1 MTRGHLTRSPSGHLT
16 RGTAR
21 SPDSAPGSTFSLA
34 QGLTD
39 FLVSGQARGLSPK
52 TLDWYRMIGA
62 RFVAYRTSH
71 AAEPALGAVNIGEA
85 RAFVVSLQAAGLAP
99 SSVAGFVRGLRAFSA
114 WCAAEGLV
122 AEDPFRRLPRPRVPT
137 RLIATLGPVELERLL
152 AVASRRDRL
161 IIALLLDTG
170 LRLSELAG
178 LRVGDL
184 LPDGY
189 LRVRGKGGVER
200 LVPLGSVTEARLPD
214 YLAHGRPRPIGR
226 DIDHIFLARD
236 GRPLT
241 PVAIQHALRRLG
253 GRAGLTGVRTN
264 PHTFRHTFA
273 KLYLLNG
280 GDLFSLQRILGH
292 TTLDMVRRYVNLDTG
307 EVKRQHAQA
316 SPVDRLAIVSRAFAR
331 A

>member
-1 MTRGHLTRSPSGHLT
+1 
-16 RGTAR
+16 
-21 SPDSAPGSTFSLA
+21 
-34 QGLTD
+34 
-39 FLVSGQARGLSPK
+39 
-52 TLDWYRMIGA
+52 
-62 RFVAYRTSH
+62 
-71 AAEPALGAVNIGEA
+71 
-85 RAFVVSLQAAGLAP
+85 
-99 SSVAGFVRGLRAFSA
+99 
-114 WCAAEGLV
+114 
-122 AEDPFRRLPRPRVPT
+122 VPT
-137 RLIATLGPVELERLL
+137 RLIATLGSVELERLL

-189 LRVRGKGGVER
+189 LRVRGKGGKER
-200 LVPLGSVTEARLPD
+200 LVPLGTVTEARLPD
-214 YLAHGRPRPIGR
+214 YLAHGRPRPVGR
-226 DIDHIFLARD
+226 DVDHIFLARD
-236 GRPLT
+236 GRPLS

-253 GRAGLTGVRTN
+253 RRAGLTGVRTN

-273 KLYLLNG
+273 KLYLLNR

-316 SPVDRLAIVSRAFAR
+316 SPVDRLAIGPKVSVLLPWPVADRLEELAYRERTSIEELVRRATEELVAR
-331 A
+331 TAEPCVPTDVNGARPSAA